1 MIRIQQYIS
10 TDALRPASRRGMSMQ
25 YKTPLDPYEIWQIYC
40 GVRGVFTKYQE
51 EYRVLGNAKWRTYVT
66 AERYSEFRDKSYE
79 ENALEVSRA
88 LIGLK

>member
-1 MIRIQQYIS
+1 MRC
-10 TDALRPASRRGMSMQ
+10 APHLAGLMSMQ

-40 GVRGVFTKYQE
+40 GIRDVDAKYQE

-66 AERYSEFRDKSYE
+66 AERYSVFRDKSYE

-88 LIGLK
+88 LIGLYER

>member
-1 MIRIQQYIS
+1 MR
-10 TDALRPASRRGMSMQ
+10 MQ

-51 EYRVLGNAKWRTYVT
+51 EYRVLGNALWRTYVT
-66 AERYSEFRDKSYE
+66 TERYSEFKDNSYE

-88 LIGLK
+88 LIGLYE